1 MTRLDELLARHPLH
15 QHRWGSRIIVLL
27 IAALLGWAAFAR
39 LDEVAVAPG
48 EVVPQGKVK
57 IIQHLEGG
65 IIESIAVAE
74 GDQVTAGQALL
85 RLNLATGGVNRA
97 ELQARLDAESL
108 KRTRLRAEAAG
119 GEPAFPAD
127 AAARQRDL
135 AQAERQTFEARR
147 RELASSRLV
156 LQEQLRQK
164 QLAVQELEA
173 RRKAAGNNL
182 TLARQRLQM
191 SESLLSEG
199 LMARMEHLKLQA
211 EVESLEGELGSLG
224 PALPRARAAVAE
236 AEQRLA
242 EIDIRFRREAQDG
255 LSAAE
260 EQIARLTELQAEAT
274 DQGRRAEIRSPI
286 DGVVKKLRSNTI
298 GGVIAAGEPIMEIV
312 PTSDK
317 LVVSARLDP
326 ADRGLVSPGQPAVVK
341 VTAYDFIRYGSLDG
355 KVVQVA
361 PDATQDPSG
370 RPYFEVVVETDRAHL
385 GETTSLPIIAGMQ
398 ATIDIHTGSRT
409 VLEYLITPVLKL
421 RSEAFRER

>member
-1 MTRLDELLARHPLH
+1 MSQLDELLARHPLQGRH
-15 QHRWGSRIIVLL
+15 WSSRIIVMLM
-27 IAALLGWAAFAR
+27 AALLVWATFAR
-39 LDEVAVAPG
+39 LDEVAMAAG

-65 IIESIAVAE
+65 IIEGITVAE
-74 GDQVTAGQALL
+74 GDLVAAGQPLL
-85 RLNLATGGVNRA
+85 RLNLATAGVNRA

-108 KRTRLRAEAAG
+108 KRARLRAEAAG

-127 AAARQRDL
+127 AAGRQRDL
-135 AQAERQTFEARR
+135 AHAERQTFEARR
-147 RELASSRLV
+147 RELASSRQV

-164 QLAVQELEA
+164 QLAVHELEA

-182 TLARQRLQM
+182 ALARERLQM

-224 PALPRARAAVAE
+224 PSLPRARAAVAE

-242 EIDIRFRREAQDG
+242 ELDIRFRREAQDS
-255 LSAAE
+255 LSASE
-260 EQIARLTELQAEAT
+260 EQIARLTELQVEAT

-298 GGVIAAGEPIMEIV
+298 GGVITAGEPIMEIV

-317 LVVSARLDP
+317 LVVAARLDP

-355 KVVQVA
+355 RVVQVG
-361 PDATQDPSG
+361 PDATEDPSG

-385 GETTSLPIIAGMQ
+385 GDTTPLPITAGMQ
-398 ATIDIHTGSRT
+398 ATVDIHTGSRT